1 MGFDGPK
8 GNEYH
13 EVCVELEGPV
23 DHKKFEAYKKKMKA
37 CLKQLRKL
45 GLKVRVS
52 PPRLWHDALAKPRKK
67 SKK

>member
-13 EVCVELEGPV
+13 EVRVELEGPV

-45 GLKVRVS
+45 GLKVTVS
-52 PPRLWHDALAKPRKK
+52 PPRLWHDPVAKPKKK